1 MVRSALL
8 PVPRLAPI
16 PRIVVVLVLVRALV
30 LALAVAVDLPL
41 PLAVLAFLPI
51 HPPLVSHPF
60 FQKLPVV

>member
-8 PVPRLAPI
+8 PVRLAPI
-16 PRIVVVLVLVRALV
+16 PRIVVVLVLV
-30 LALAVAVDLPL
+30 LAVAVAL

-51 HPPLVSHPF
+51 HPPLSPF

>member
-8 PVPRLAPI
+8 PVRLAPI
-16 PRIVVVLVLVRALV
+16 PRIVVVLVLVLV
-30 LALAVAVDLPL
+30 LVLAVAVAL

-51 HPPLVSHPF
+51 HPPLSPF